1 VAAGRHGRR
10 TEGSAQ
16 EEKVSGV
23 AVADST
29 PDGVIIATLRGAR
42 TIAVVGASLKPHRA
56 SHRVMQF
63 LQGKGYRCIPVNP
76 GHPGEILH
84 GETVYADLASVPVQ
98 VDLVDVFRNS
108 KAAGSVVDEA
118 IAIGAK
124 AVWMQLGVFNAAAA
138 ERGRKA
144 GLTVIMDR
152 CPAIE
157 WGRLQVAV
165 SGGTSPV
172 PGV

>member
-1 VAAGRHGRR
+1 M
-10 TEGSAQ
+10 S
-16 EEKVSGV
+16 
-23 AVADST
+23 DLT
-29 PDGVIIATLRGAR
+29 PDPVIVATLRGAR
-42 TIAVVGASLKPHRA
+42 TIAVVGASPKPHRA
-56 SHRVMQF
+56 SHGVMRF

-76 GHPGEILH
+76 GHAGERLL
-84 GETVYADLASVPVQ
+84 GETVYAELADIPVP

-108 KAAGSVVDEA
+108 GAAGPVVDAA

-124 AVWMQLGVFNAAAA
+124 AVWMQLDVVNEAAA

-157 WGRLQVAV
+157 WGRLHL
-165 SGGTSPV
+165 G
-172 PGV
+172 